1 MSFQGVEPPRDAEG
15 REIPLNA
22 KVLYKQD
29 GEKLKVES
37 FEYWPKYNDWF
48 VRSRNEGIVSTIAAS
63 SVLLFTPDS
72 WEQLERDALLAP
84 RDYLQSR
91 ELEEHKDGRIATMM
105 SDLVSR
111 AKALA
116 EREKRND

>member
-1 MSFQGVEPPRDAEG
+1 MIQVELPRDAEG
-15 REIPLNA
+15 REIPLNT

-29 GEKLKVES
+29 GEKIKVES
-37 FEYWPKYNDWF
+37 FDYWPKFNDWF

-72 WEQLERDALLAP
+72 WEQLEHDATLAP
-84 RDYLQSR
+84 RNYLQAR
-91 ELEEHKDGRIATMM
+91 GLEEHKNGRIATMM
-105 SDLVSR
+105 LDLVSR

-116 EREKRND
+116 EREKK

>member
-1 MSFQGVEPPRDAEG
+1 MIQVEPPRDAEG
-15 REIPLNA
+15 REIPLST

-29 GEKLKVES
+29 GEKFNVES
-37 FEYWPKYNDWF
+37 FDYWPKYKDWF
-48 VRSRNEGIVSTIAAS
+48 VRSRNEGIVSNIVAS
-63 SVLLFTPDS
+63 SVLFFPPDS
-72 WEQLERDALLAP
+72 WEQLEHDATLAP
-84 RDYLQSR
+84 RNYLQAR
-91 ELEEHKDGRIATMM
+91 GLEEQKDGRIATMM